1 MKLSLLLSAHRRLL
15 LLLLATLLAVSTFYA
30 PVVLDNVAGT
40 NLTTDVLACGPPG
53 GGC

>member
-1 MKLSLLLSAHRRLL
+1 MKLSLFLSAHRHLL
-15 LLLLATLLAVSTFYA
+15 ILVLAALLAVGTFYA

-40 NLTTDVLACGPPG
+40 NLTTDVFACGPPG